1 MMWNPLIYV
10 YGASSLWNGRSQLD
24 GAGVFVTSSM
34 EIYFEAEEPVDASW
48 HAGPGGDFASMSI
61 NNAFPFYY
69 LE

>member
-1 MMWNPLIYV
+1 
-10 YGASSLWNGRSQLD
+10 
-24 GAGVFVTSSM
+24 M

-48 HAGPGGDFASMSI
+48 HAGLGSDFASMSI